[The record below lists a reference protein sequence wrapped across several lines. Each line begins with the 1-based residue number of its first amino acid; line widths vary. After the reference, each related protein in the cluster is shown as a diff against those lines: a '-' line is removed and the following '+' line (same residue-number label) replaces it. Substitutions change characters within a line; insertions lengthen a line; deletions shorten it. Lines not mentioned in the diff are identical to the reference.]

1 MKFPKVLK
9 NKKGAALEMA
19 ILFMVIVFCFCTL
32 LTTMTLTARSRI
44 KLEKVYFNL
53 DLDED
58 PVPNNIAKDMMK
70 YFDEFLVGPVITR
83 DENNKIQLPSPIITS
98 ILNDKENSDYYAF
111 SPESP
116 YNYLT
121 TIRGIYKGTLPS
133 IYADYTEVDDK
144 GRTVLINP
152 ASQVDYYVE
161 EGKMICTLTLC
172 NSSNELVT
180 VVVAYTLND
189 DGTSLTKEIIQDK

>member
-58 PVPNNIAKDMMK
+58 PVPNDIAKDMMS
-70 YFDEFLVGPVITR
+70 YFDDFLVGRVIPR
-83 DENNKIQLPSPIITS
+83 DEDNKIQFPSPILMS
-98 ILNDKENSDYYAF
+98 ILNEEENSDDYAF
-111 SPESP
+111 RPEST
-116 YNYLT
+116 YNYLSF
-121 TIRGIYKGTLPS
+121 IIGDKTLPS
-133 IYADYTEVDDK
+133 IYADYTTLDDK
-144 GRTVLINP
+144 GRTVLIKP
-152 ASQVDYYVE
+152 DSSVVYV
-161 EGKMICTLTLC
+161 GDDKMICTLTLC
-172 NSSNELVT
+172 NSSDELVT

-189 DGTSLTKEIIQDK
+189 GRTSLTKEIIQDK